1 MVMIITV
8 MIMVVVV
15 VVLVMMTPKWTGRE
29 RAVPV
34 ENSTYKCVE
43 VCHGHKD

>member
-29 RAVPV
+29 RAVLV
-34 ENSTYKCVE
+34 ENSMYKCVE
-43 VCHGHKD
+43 VCHGHKN